1 MHGKHRSKLLK
12 NIAEGLSVEAHHG
25 NISLIILQSKQF
37 LPWRQLQGDQS
48 TLQNLSILL
57 TALLDRKTSQ
67 EVLPVAGVLLPDP
80 LVFCFLIGKIEKEKA
95 MEEAYCLAA
104 LMRLGVGCSALALKE
119 GIMSLVCVK
128 HKNNFGAANLCHKH
142 KSQIS
147 VCVSQT

>member
-1 MHGKHRSKLLK
+1 M
-12 NIAEGLSVEAHHG
+12 V
-25 NISLIILQSKQF
+25 
-37 LPWRQLQGDQS
+37 
-48 TLQNLSILL
+48 
-57 TALLDRKTSQ
+57 LLDRKTSQ

-142 KSQIS
+142 KSQNTCCEWAGGTFFPVVLLCQFFGFWQEIGFG
-147 VCVSQT
+147 VTYLHI